1 MAVATPLSL
10 NNIVDEFGMGVI
22 VGATQTFNSGSGT
35 VTAPSNADAVRIRIW
50 GGGGAGGGGTSGFYG
65 GGGGGGGFAIKTM
78 SVTGGSTTFN
88 YSVGA
93 GGTTGGYDTD
103 GNDGSSS
110 TITGGATITVGGGK
124 GGYSGSNG
132 GGGGLGGTTS
142 GGDTGSEVGFNGANS
157 VHASVPDDGRGGFAG
172 GKVYGGGDYAPSMSA
187 GNAPGG
193 GGGGGEDDAGPQGAA
208 GRVIFD
214 WLQKALS
221 VYTRGDG
228 LIANHSANANIP
240 TSANDLRISQFSGA
254 EKNFTA
260 TVTTDDISGTQ
271 NPPSSY
277 ATRGYKSGLY
287 GSINRDQVGLNR
299 NNLNTTTL
307 LEIYTTPVFDYFFNA
322 YFFETTAKFSGDVRS
337 STLGYNFFDSIA
349 IGTSGA
355 GLSIQ
360 YCTQSY
366 DGFSATTFV
375 GVAGLYQ
382 GFGAPST
389 TETVTIN
396 YGGP

>member
-22 VGATQTFNSGSGT
+22 VGATQTFDSGSGT
-35 VTAPSNADAVRIRIW
+35 VTAPSNADAVRIKVW
-50 GGGGAGGGGTSGFYG
+50 GGGGSGYSDLNTSFGGGAGAGFTLKTINVTSGSSQFTYSVGGRGEEGGSGGTSTVTSSSPSVSLTAT
-65 GGGGGGGFAIKTM
+65 GGGGF
-78 SVTGGSTTFN
+78 SVDPSAYGTGSGGDINQNGGSSAGTSGADAGGRLYGGGIGGGN
-88 YSVGA
+88 IDPGA
-93 GGTTGGYDTD
+93 GGYGDDNGY
-103 GNDGSSS
+103 NS
-110 TITGGATITVGGGK
+110 
-124 GGYSGSNG
+124 
-132 GGGGLGGTTS
+132 GGT
-142 GGDTGSEVGFNGANS
+142 
-157 VHASVPDDGRGGFAG
+157 GRIVF
-172 GKVYGGGDYAPSMSA
+172 
-187 GNAPGG
+187 
-193 GGGGGEDDAGPQGAA
+193 E
-208 GRVIFD
+208 

-287 GSINRDQVGLNR
+287 GSINRDQVGLSR

-322 YFFETTAKFSGDVRS
+322 YFFETTAKFSGDVRT

-355 GLSIQ
+355 GLNIQ
-360 YCTQSY
+360 FCTQSY
-366 DGFSATTFV
+366 DGVSVTTFV
-375 GVAGLYQ
+375 GVAGAYQ